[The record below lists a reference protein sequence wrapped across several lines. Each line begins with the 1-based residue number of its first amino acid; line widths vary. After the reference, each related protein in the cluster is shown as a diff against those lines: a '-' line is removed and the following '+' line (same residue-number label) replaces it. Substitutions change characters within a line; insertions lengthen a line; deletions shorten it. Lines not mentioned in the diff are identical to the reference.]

1 MHMPRHS
8 VEEFPAF
15 AEQWHDGR
23 TNHRRNVLSLLSHI
37 KGLITTG
44 EAVGHVQYQEDLL
57 TSLLVMAWMVEARDP
72 YTGGHL
78 WRVSQFSQLLAT
90 RAGMLP
96 GDISRITVGAF
107 LHDLG
112 KISVP
117 DHILGKKD
125 RLTDEEYA
133 VIKTHPEVG
142 WRMLSS
148 HPLAQL
154 AEEAIRAHHETPDGR
169 GYPRGLAGQDIAVD
183 ARIVGI
189 CDAFD
194 AMTSTRPYRNGMPV
208 QQALNIIEQNLGTQF
223 DREFGERF
231 VTLGKAGELYHIV
244 GHSDSGIPLQAC
256 QMCGPTIAVPRSHVM
271 GTNLYCPSCTAEYA
285 THQSGTALQLVPT
298 GLTGT
303 PTDLEPRVDFD
314 VVGDVVRTSARALLA
329 A

>member
-1 MHMPRHS
+1 M
-8 VEEFPAF
+8 
-15 AEQWHDGR
+15 
-23 TNHRRNVLSLLSHI
+23 SLLSHI
-37 KGLITTG
+37 KGLLGATQPGDLIR
-44 EAVGHVQYQEDLL
+44 QQEDLL

-90 RAGMLP
+90 RSGMHA
-96 GDISRITVGAF
+96 DDVSRITVGAF

-125 RLTDEEYA
+125 RLSDEEYA

-142 WRMLSS
+142 WRMVSS

-154 AEEAIRAHHETPDGR
+154 AEEAIRSHHETPDGL
-169 GYPRGLAGQDIAVD
+169 GYPRGLVGPDIAVD

-194 AMTSTRPYRNGMPV
+194 AMTSTRPYRSGMSV
-208 QQALNIIEQNLGTQF
+208 SKALEIITQNLGTQF
-223 DREFGERF
+223 DREMGERF
-231 VTLGKAGELYHIV
+231 IALGRAGELDHIV

-256 QMCGPTIAVPRSHVM
+256 LMCGPTIAVPRAHEV
-271 GTNLYCPSCTAEYA
+271 GTRLYCPSCTAEYETRESDGA
-285 THQSGTALQLVPT
+285 MKLIAT
-298 GLTGT
+298 GLTGSAA
-303 PTDLEPRVDFD
+303 DLEPKVDHE
-314 VVGDVVRTSARALLA
+314 VIGDVVRTAARALLA
-329 A
+329 TQD